1 MVGIRRLCRIP
12 SFKLF
17 AEGSNRKLGSC
28 FNLLP
33 CCFLQPVFESGHTWV
48 SHLCPEKIWLIDIF
62 CLFLHWNPLYGHQ
75 YITDGFVVQRV
86 TNSHVSLIPRYGQFI
101 CTLSMTEYLTGDN
114 LTHFCFS
121 LYIDKICDG
130 DVFSESPLS
139 TDTMACFLGVRIN
152 QVSIFHF

>member
-1 MVGIRRLCRIP
+1 MVGIRILCRIP

-17 AEGSNRKLGSC
+17 AEGSNHKLGSC

-33 CCFLQPVFESGHTWV
+33 CCVLQPVFESGHTWV

-62 CLFLHWNPLYGHQ
+62 SLFLHWNPLYGHQ
-75 YITDGFVVQRV
+75 YITDSFVVPASRKLPYIV
-86 TNSHVSLIPRYGQFI
+86 NP
-101 CTLSMTEYLTGDN
+101 TLWTVYLRTVYDWISGDN

-121 LYIDKICDG
+121 LYIDKICVG
-130 DVFSESPLS
+130 DVFSESPLI
-139 TDTMACFLGVRIN
+139 TDTMACFLGGRIN

>member
-1 MVGIRRLCRIP
+1 MR
-12 SFKLF
+12 KLF
-17 AEGSNRKLGSC
+17 QLAPLLFLAAGLRKC
-28 FNLLP
+28 E
-33 CCFLQPVFESGHTWV
+33 CHTFV
-48 SHLCPEKIWLIDIF
+48 QRRFF

-75 YITDGFVVQRV
+75 YITDSFVVQRV
-86 TNSHVSLIPRYGQFI
+86 TNSHVSLIRRYGQFI

-152 QVSIFHF
+152 QVSILHF